1 MELLVGVRR
10 MPRVEV
16 VSKTM
21 VLLVVVLLEVENM
34 LVVVNLVVRMDE
46 TSLS

>member
-1 MELLVGVRR
+1 

-16 VSKTM
+16 VSKMM
-21 VLLVVVLLEVENM
+21 VLQVLVLEVENM

>member
-1 MELLVGVRR
+1 

-16 VSKTM
+16 VSKMM
-21 VLLVVVLLEVENM
+21 VVLVVLVLEVENM
-34 LVVVNLVVRMDE
+34 PVVVNLVVRMDE

>member
-1 MELLVGVRR
+1 

-16 VSKTM
+16 VSKM
-21 VLLVVVLLEVENM
+21 MVVLVLEVENM
-34 LVVVNLVVRMDE
+34 PVVVNLVVRMDE

>member
-1 MELLVGVRR
+1 
-10 MPRVEV
+10 MPRVKV
-16 VSKTM
+16 VSKMM
-21 VLLVVVLLEVENM
+21 VVLVVLVLEVGNM

>member
-1 MELLVGVRR
+1 
-10 MPRVEV
+10 MPRVKV
-16 VSKTM
+16 VSKM
-21 VLLVVVLLEVENM
+21 MLVLVLVVLVLEVENM

>member
-1 MELLVGVRR
+1 

-16 VSKTM
+16 VSKMM
-21 VLLVVVLLEVENM
+21 VVLVVLVLVLEVENM
-34 LVVVNLVVRMDE
+34 LVVVNLVVRMNE